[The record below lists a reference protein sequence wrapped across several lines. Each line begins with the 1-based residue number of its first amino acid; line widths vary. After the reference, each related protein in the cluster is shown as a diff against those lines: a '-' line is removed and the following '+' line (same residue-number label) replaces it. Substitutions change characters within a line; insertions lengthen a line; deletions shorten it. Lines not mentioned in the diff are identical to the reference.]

1 MSGRRPCNGAKRV
14 PVVHVW
20 LGAERNGGVEVY
32 GFAVKIF
39 VIRENVIM
47 KKKMLMMILCMA
59 TVFVCQPMLHVSA
72 SVASLM
78 EEEKTAAS
86 YDMAVG
92 GTQTFELTDE
102 EGEEVIVTV
111 SELPS
116 IGRVAN
122 GAYQISYTSTGC
134 WEAGYKITVSN
145 NKIISA
151 YDKYYKV
158 YSGSISSDKLKVD
171 SSTQA
176 SYRFEYERFWHS
188 TTRGV
193 SSTLNGNKIDVLL
206 I

>member
-20 LGAERNGGVEVY
+20 LGAERNGGVEVD

-39 VIRENVIM
+39 VIKENVIM

-72 SVASLM
+72 SAASLM
-78 EEEKTAAS
+78 EEEKTVAS

-122 GAYQISYTSTGC
+122 GAYQISFTSPTK

-145 NKIISA
+145 NRITSA

-158 YSGSISSDKLKVD
+158 YSGSISSDKLKID
-171 SSTQA
+171 SAIQA
-176 SYRFEYERFWHS
+176 TYTFEHNILFHS
-188 TTRGV
+188 ASRGV
-193 SSTLNGNKIDVLL
+193 RSILNGNKIDVST